1 MAQFES
7 LPVMT
12 PSKLPWN
19 ARRSRSVALAAAVA
33 LSALGCDGSSPP
45 PTTPPLAGVS
55 AVTAGGNHTCARLS
69 DGTAR
74 CWGEDAFGEL
84 GDDASG
90 GPGDATMETR
100 PPGTPVMVGLPG
112 IVALAAGGNQ
122 TCALLADATVSCWGD
137 NIWGELGN
145 GQRSLYD
152 TTPAQVSGLTG
163 VVAVAATGPS
173 QDDSEVDDEFS
184 CALLTSGQAF
194 CWGND
199 GDGALG
205 DGGSAVDVPSPVAV
219 SGLTGATQLALGGG
233 HACALLGDRTV
244 TCWGNDLFISSATP
258 TTVPGLSD
266 VVELTTGS
274 VHACALFVSGT
285 VSCWGDHTF
294 GQIGDG
300 TTSPDLGTPPTPVAG
315 LSGVTAISA
324 AGDHTC
330 ALRGDGT
337 VLCWGVDDHGQLG
350 DGTVAELRAAPTP
363 VKGLAGAIAI
373 SAGNQFS
380 CALLGDGTVRCWGE
394 NDSGQLGNG
403 SQSTIDVPTPVT
415 VVSGP

>member
-1 MAQFES
+1 M
-7 LPVMT
+7 
-12 PSKLPWN
+12 
-19 ARRSRSVALAAAVA
+19 
-33 LSALGCDGSSPP
+33 
-45 PTTPPLAGVS
+45 
-55 AVTAGGNHTCARLS
+55 TAGGNHTCARLS

-90 GPGDATMETR
+90 APGDGVMETK
-100 PPGTPVMVGLPG
+100 PPGTPVTVGLTG

-122 TCALLADATVSCWGD
+122 TCALLGDTTVSCWGD
-137 NIWGELGN
+137 NIWGETGN
-145 GQRSLYD
+145 GQRSIFE
-152 TTPAQVSGLTG
+152 TTPSQVPGLTG
-163 VVAVAATGPS
+163 VIAVAATGPS
-173 QDDSEVDDEFS
+173 QEDSEVDDEFS
-184 CALLTSGQAF
+184 CALLAGGQAW

-199 GDGALG
+199 GEGALG
-205 DGGSAVDVPSPVAV
+205 DGGSAIDVPLPVAV

-233 HACALLGDRTV
+233 HACALLSDRTV
-244 TCWGNDLFISSATP
+244 TCWGNDLFVASPTP
-258 TTVPGLSD
+258 TAVVGLSD

-285 VSCWGDHTF
+285 VSCWGDHSF

-300 TTSPDLGTPPTPVAG
+300 MTSFDIATPPTAVAG

-337 VLCWGVDDHGQLG
+337 VLCWGVDDHGQIG
-350 DGTVAELRAAPTP
+350 DGTIVELRAAPTS

-394 NDSGQLGNG
+394 NDLGQLGNG
-403 SQSTIDVPTPVT
+403 SQSSIDVPTPVA
-415 VVSGP
+415 VVNGS